1 MSDAASTLPPDYHT
15 HNLLCKH
22 ARGVALDYARIAA
35 IRRLPAL
42 AATDH
47 CPTDDRF
54 GDEHRMRL
62 EQFPLYLEMVADAR
76 RASEVPVLLGV
87 EADYYRGCEAF
98 LKDWLQRHP
107 FDVVLG
113 SVHFLDYRGR
123 GPIGRTLTDGLPSPE
138 LWRRYFALVAELART
153 GLYDVVAH
161 LDLPKK
167 FGHVLTDEDVE
178 RHALPALQALAD
190 AGMALEINTSGLVQ
204 APGEIYPSPLLLRL
218 AREFGL
224 GLTFGSD
231 AHDPERAGDGFEHAL
246 DQARVAGFTERV
258 EFSGR
263 QARRVAL

>member
-1 MSDAASTLPPDYHT
+1 MSDAATALPPDYHT

-22 ARGVALDYARIAA
+22 ARGVTLDYARIAA
-35 IRRLPAL
+35 TRRLPAL

-47 CPTDDRF
+47 CPTADRF
-54 GDEHRMRL
+54 GDEHRMRV
-62 EQFPLYLEMVADAR
+62 EQFPLYIEMVADAR
-76 RASEVPVLLGV
+76 RASTVPVLLGV
-87 EADYYRGCEAF
+87 EADYYRGCEPF
-98 LKDWLQRHP
+98 LREWLERHP

-113 SVHFLDYRGR
+113 SVHFLDYRGS
-123 GPIGRTLTDGLPSPE
+123 GPTGRTLTDGLPSPE
-138 LWRRYFALVAELART
+138 LWRRYFELVTELART
-153 GLYDVVAH
+153 GLYDVAAH

-178 RHALPALQALAD
+178 RHALPALRALAD

-218 AREFGL
+218 AREHGL

-231 AHDPERAGDGFEHAL
+231 AHDPERTGDGFAHAL
-246 DQARVAGFTERV
+246 DQARIAGFTERV
-258 EFSGR
+258 EFSKR